1 MTLPLADIILLKS
14 IRFIILNKCNS
25 KELYSLQGSQNDTKT
40 KSHISFEI
48 FFPNKEIEWQWIY
61 LMPRRVTIDTML
73 GIFQYNILNNVL

>member
-40 KSHISFEI
+40 KSQISFEI
-48 FFPNKEIEWQWIY
+48 FFPNKEIE
-61 LMPRRVTIDTML
+61 
-73 GIFQYNILNNVL
+73 